1 MANATVSFL
10 GKANNTG
17 DDNALFLKL
26 FSGEVLAAFAKQ
38 NKMLPMTSVR
48 SISQGKSAQ
57 FPVFGRAASA
67 EYHTPGNEITG
78 QVIQQNEKIITI
90 DDLLISHSFISEL
103 DEAKVH
109 FDYRSIYSK
118 EMGEALARKIDEHLL
133 QLVVLAARSSATTN
147 GTGSGNVIVDA
158 DANTNAASLIT
169 SIFEAAEDLDNDNV
183 PSEDRF
189 CVMTPNLYY
198 NLVQNDKI
206 LNRDFGGQN
215 GVYSDGS
222 VLKVA
227 GINIVKSNT
236 ATTAFTDQSG
246 ASTSGQNN
254 TYTGNFSTTQC
265 VVFHKSAVGTVK
277 LKDLKMESEYDIRR
291 QGTLMVG
298 KLAYGHGILRPES
311 AVEIKTS

>member
-103 DEAKVH
+103 DEAKAH

-118 EMGEALARKIDEHLL
+118 EMGEALANKIDQHLL
-133 QLVVLAARSSATTN
+133 QLIVLAARSSATTN
-147 GTGSGNVIVDA
+147 GTGSGNVITDA
-158 DANTNAASLIT
+158 DANTNATSLIS
-169 SIFEAAEDLDNDNV
+169 SIFDSCSSEA
-183 PSEDRF
+183 SEID
-189 CVMTPNLYY
+189 T
-198 NLVQNDKI
+198 
-206 LNRDFGGQN
+206 
-215 GVYSDGS
+215 
-222 VLKVA
+222 
-227 GINIVKSNT
+227 IVS
-236 ATTAFTDQSG
+236 AIFSIEAMIAF
-246 ASTSGQNN
+246 
-254 TYTGNFSTTQC
+254 
-265 VVFHKSAVGTVK
+265 
-277 LKDLKMESEYDIRR
+277 KDSPD
-291 QGTLMVG
+291 
-298 KLAYGHGILRPES
+298 
-311 AVEIKTS
+311 

>member
-10 GKANNTG
+10 GKANNSG

-26 FSGEVLAAFAKQ
+26 FSGEVLAAFAKE
-38 NKMLPMTSVR
+38 NKMLPMTMVR

-57 FPVFGRAASA
+57 FPVFGKAAAA

-78 QVIQQNEKIITI
+78 QVIKQNEKIITI

-103 DEAKVH
+103 DEAKAH

-118 EMGEALARKIDEHLL
+118 EMGEALAKTIDQHLL
-133 QLVVLAARSSATTN
+133 QLVVLAARGSATV
-147 GTGSGNVIVDA
+147 TGETGGSVITDA
-158 DANTNAASLIT
+158 DAHTNAASLIE
-169 SIFEAAEDLDNDNV
+169 SIFEAAEDLDNANV
-183 PSEDRF
+183 PAEDRF
-189 CVMTPNLYY
+189 AVMTPNLYY
-198 NLVQNDKI
+198 NVVQNDKI

-215 GVYSDGS
+215 GVYADGS

-236 ATTAFTDQSG
+236 ATDAFTDQSS
-246 ASTSGQNN
+246 ASTTGENN
-254 TYTGNFSTTQC
+254 TYNGDFSTTKC

-311 AVEIKTS
+311 AVEIKIS